1 MALNLLSDQ
10 VKGVGAS
17 TPKVAETPRPLRVSP
32 SIKKEIK
39 KMPAPAEVLKPRIA
53 QAGISVAIATKE
65 EIVQKKSDT
74 YTQPEAVPAGFGVNI
89 LGGSDTYAP
98 PRSLITFFI
107 LFAVVFFGGAL
118 MIGGWWAVLN
128 NETSRIVNE
137 TTTLTTA
144 IGELRTGAAKS
155 IATRTEIEA
164 RLQDIEMAKSLLTRH
179 IHWTRFFQ
187 FLETVTIPD
196 AYYRSL
202 AVDPGGT
209 IRLAAIG
216 RDFAAVAR
224 QLLALQESE
233 DVETVHMAKAA
244 SEIVGD
250 APGVQFDLEL
260 KVKPALLYA
269 IP

>member
-1 MALNLLSDQ
+1 MAD
-10 VKGVGAS
+10 
-17 TPKVAETPRPLRVSP
+17 TPVAVRLAPE
-32 SIKKEIK
+32 IKKEVK
-39 KMPAPAEVLKPRIA
+39 KVTAIPIARVAEEVSIQKA
-53 QAGISVAIATKE
+53 QKE
-65 EIVQKKSDT
+65 SNAFTE
-74 YTQPEAVPAGFGVNI
+74 PEAVAGGFGVNI
-89 LGGSDTYAP
+89 LGGSSAYAM
-98 PRSLITFFI
+98 PRSLLTFFI
-107 LFAVVFFGGAL
+107 LFAAVLCGGAL

-128 NETSRIVNE
+128 NEKARIAHE
-137 TTTLTTA
+137 TTTLNAA
-144 IGELRTGAAKS
+144 IGELRAGAAKS
-155 IATRTEIEA
+155 IATRKEIEA
-164 RLQDIEMAKSLLTRH
+164 RLQDIEMAKALLARH
-179 IHWTRFFQ
+179 MHWTRFFQ

-260 KVKPALLYA
+260 KVKSSLLYA